1 MFSGTPSWT
10 AEDPWTNGTRLV
22 DILRAPSYLCSDWK
36 QPYSIHTVSELTQ
49 LLLRFCVFFYSCCV
63 FKGKPYFSTLSILHY
78 LCMTCMFGVRLKAEQ
93 AEIPPK
99 IFVFYFSE
107 QNGKNIKGIWSM
119 KFTWMQHYF
128 IFSSCK
134 CEADFILFYN
144 SSLLLYFVIWI
155 DILGGNVIKV
165 LRNT

>member
-93 AEIPPK
+93 AEIPPPPQK
-99 IFVFYFSE
+99 
-107 QNGKNIKGIWSM
+107 
-119 KFTWMQHYF
+119 
-128 IFSSCK
+128 SSCSIFLNRMEK
-134 CEADFILFYN
+134 TLKAYEAWNSLGCSIILYLVLVNVRLISFFFTTRVY
-144 SSLLLYFVIWI
+144 YY
-155 DILGGNVIKV
+155 ILSFESTFWGEM
-165 LRNT
+165 L